1 MTQTAFDRLRA
12 EHRVVLEHLREFEAA
27 LEAVSEMPTPETRA
41 AMSRLLDF
49 VRTEVW
55 RHFHAEE
62 TALFPLLGNLFPP
75 ENAPIVGGPV
85 FVLTEE
91 HGVLRRLVARLEQ
104 DVERWEAS
112 QAGAAEAVQ
121 LTGRQ
126 TIRAFQKHIYKEDN
140 IVFRLA
146 ESTLTGDE
154 RAQLEEAFEKV
165 LAEG

>member
-1 MTQTAFDRLRA
+1 MTVFERLRA
-12 EHRVVLEHLREFEAA
+12 DHEEVLDRLGAFETA
-27 LEAVSEMPTPETRA
+27 LGAVTETPTAGARA
-41 AMSRLLDF
+41 DVNAILDF

-75 ENAPIVGGPV
+75 DNAPVAGGPV

-104 DVERWEAS
+104 DVERWERRE
-112 QAGAAEAVQ
+112 AGAAEAVR

-126 TIRAFQKHIYKEDN
+126 TIRAFQKHIYKENN

-146 ESTLTGDE
+146 ESTFTGDE
-154 RAQLEEAFEKV
+154 RARLEEAFEKV
-165 LAEG
+165 LAADV